1 MICEKPLGVSL
12 SECREAIEA
21 VRRAQVLNAICFN
34 YRRLPAVSL
43 MHNLVKRGEIGDV
56 LLWRGV
62 WLSDEFLDPLIP
74 FDWRFDR
81 ALGGTTIADLG
92 SHLVDLAHWVVGS
105 IAEVCAQSQ
114 TFTTARRDP
123 DGPRSI
129 NVSVDEASSA
139 LLRFSAGAQGSFEV
153 ARTCARRP
161 CDFIVEVNGSCGSL
175 IFDYT
180 RLTSFGS
187 GYSGTPMSCTGCAP
201 CGLSTRPIP
210 MRVIGG
216 PSVRAW
222 ATARVSSTFSQTCSP
237 CGLTVRGN
245 RASRMVCTCRRSARC
260 WNVQSRSDDGYKLV
274 RKWGKGA
281 PKTNRRE
288 DGDEEMIK
296 IGNAPVS
303 YGAFE
308 VTVGHDPDVPSAESV
323 LDAVA
328 SAGYEGIDLGPIG
341 YLGLGPDLQRALTS
355 RGLALTGGYLEIDVS
370 DDETPSKG
378 FAELDLICDQFDVVS
393 EDIEKRLKPRPT
405 VALVTPGRPPQA
417 ESDEDWARDRARSRR
432 PRGSL

>member
-1 MICEKPLGVSL
+1 MIGYGAMGKAHSYAYTAAPVMRHLPVVPKLAVIAGRHADAVGRAAASYGFEASTTRWQAVVERKDIDIVDICTPPGAHAELIAAAAACNKAVICEKPLGVSL

-161 CDFIVEVNGSCGSL
+161 CDFIVEVNGACGSL

-180 RLTSFGS
+180 RLNELRV
-187 GYSGTPMSCTGCAP
+187 
-201 CGLSTRPIP
+201 GLLGDSDELYG
-210 MRVIGG
+210 MR
-216 PSVRAW
+216 
-222 ATARVSSTFSQTCSP
+222 
-237 CGLTVRGN
+237 TVRVEHP
-245 RASRMVCTCRRSARC
+245 SHPYARD
-260 WNVQSRSDDGYKLV
+260 WWALGQGVGYGSSFVNFFADLLAVWPDGPWEPSL
-274 RKWGKGA
+274 
-281 PKTNRRE
+281 E
-288 DGDEEMIK
+288 DGLH
-296 IGNAPVS
+296 VQ
-303 YGAFE
+303 E
-308 VTVGHDPDVPSAESV
+308 VCEV
-323 LDAVA
+323 LER
-328 SAGYEGIDLGPIG
+328 S
-341 YLGLGPDLQRALTS
+341 
-355 RGLALTGGYLEIDVS
+355 
-370 DDETPSKG
+370 
-378 FAELDLICDQFDVVS
+378 VS
-393 EDIEKRLKPRPT
+393 ERRWLQVGPQMGQRYPEDEPE
-405 VALVTPGRPPQA
+405 GR
-417 ESDEDWARDRARSRR
+417 
-432 PRGSL
+432 